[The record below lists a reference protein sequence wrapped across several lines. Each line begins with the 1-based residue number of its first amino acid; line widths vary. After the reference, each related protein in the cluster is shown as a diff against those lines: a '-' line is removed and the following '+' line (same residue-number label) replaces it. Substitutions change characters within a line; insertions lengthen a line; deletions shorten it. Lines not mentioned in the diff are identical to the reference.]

1 MGIIET
7 TLYRDKGEIKLKLDT
22 FRHIY
27 TANGVPVP
35 SVTTALKIIDKP
47 ALVNW
52 AAGCAVDYCAS
63 SIEPGKSYDELELLT
78 VWDNA
83 RKSHWQ
89 KKKDAGDLGSIVHKW
104 VENYINGE
112 NPGMPV
118 NQKLQDS
125 VNNFLDWV
133 KRHNV
138 KFLLSE
144 QQVYSKKYNYT
155 GTLDFIC
162 QIDGKLYLGDLKT
175 SSGIWPEYFIQ
186 TSAYRAAREEEYPE
200 EVFAG
205 QLIVRVGKD
214 GEFEFAMIDDYAWYR
229 KMFVAFIAALKLS
242 ESMEDMK
249 NFTPGGE

>member
-7 TLYRDKGEIKLKLDT
+7 TLYNGEIKLKLDT
-22 FRHIY
+22 FRHHY
-27 TANGVPVP
+27 TANGEPVP

-52 AAGCAVDYCAS
+52 ASGCAVDYVAS
-63 SIEPGKSYDELELLT
+63 AINPGESYDELQLLT
-78 VWDNA
+78 IFDNA
-83 RKSHWQ
+83 RKAHWQ

-112 NPGMPV
+112 DPGMPV
-118 NQKLQDS
+118 NQKLKDS

-133 KRHNV
+133 KKHNV
-138 KFLLSE
+138 IFKVSE
-144 QQVYSKKYNYT
+144 QQIYSKTYNYT

-162 QIDGKLYLGDLKT
+162 EMDGKLYIGDLKT

-200 EVFAG
+200 EKFAG

-214 GEFEFAMIDDYAWYR
+214 GEFEFAMIDDYTWYR

-249 NFTPGGE
+249 NFKPGRE